1 MQKSVT
7 KKIEIAVG
15 SVNNTLDFKLE
26 NGKITNVV
34 AISNGAENADNCAL
48 SLALRDADGVDIISQ
63 MNVKLWG
70 MRQGA
75 SFKDSMIPL
84 DLDTKGRSYK
94 LFFTSNRVWPYDG
107 AELEKFIFEN
117 KIQTNE
123 VEVTFFYE

>member
-7 KKIEIAVG
+7 KTIVIPAGFPSETV
-15 SVNNTLDFKLE
+15 SFTLE
-26 NGKITNVV
+26 TGKITNVV
-34 AISNGAENADNCAL
+34 ALSNGAENEDNCNL
-48 SLALRDADGVDIISQ
+48 GLAFRDSDNIDIVAK

-94 LFFTSNRVWPYDG
+94 LFFASNRVPRDLRNEADY
-107 AELEKFIFEN
+107 LQK
-117 KIQTNE
+117 NE

>member
-7 KKIEIAVG
+7 KTILIPAGFPSE
-15 SVNNTLDFKLE
+15 SLDFKLE
-26 NGKITNVV
+26 VGKITNVV
-34 AISNGAENADNCAL
+34 AISNGAESEDNCTL
-48 SLALRDADGVDIISQ
+48 SLALRDSDSVDIIAK

-94 LFFTSNRVWPYDG
+94 LFFASNRVPRDLRNEADY
-107 AELEKFIFEN
+107 LQK
-117 KIQTNE
+117 NE